1 MLTLY
6 HNHLSMN
13 SRRVWISLL
22 EKKLEFDL
30 VDIKLDGDQ
39 LQPEFLAMNPF
50 HHIPVLVDDGFN
62 VVESL
67 AILDYLEAKYP
78 SPSLLPTN
86 AKDLAIVRM
95 VEMLTVNELVSAMNP
110 LIYKMMSFP
119 GGEDLQKL
127 EQAKHKISVGLE
139 FLEKLLGDSP
149 YFGSDQLTLAD
160 IVAGCAVPLL
170 PMMDFPLTDYQKLN
184 SWAERL
190 QQRSSWQTTQPTPEL
205 LEAFKSRM
213 QVLMAQRQSNT

>member
-1 MLTLY
+1 MLKLY

-13 SRRVWISLL
+13 SRRVWIALL

-39 LQPEFLAMNPF
+39 LQAEFLAMNPF
-50 HHIPVLVDDGFN
+50 HHIPVLVDNGFN

-78 SPSLLPTN
+78 SPSLLPSN

-95 VEMLTVNELVSAMNP
+95 VEMATVNELVPAMNP
-110 LIYKMMSFP
+110 LIYKMMGFP
-119 GGEDLQKL
+119 DGEDSQKL
-127 EQAKHKISVGLE
+127 EQAKQKISTGLE
-139 FLEKLLGDSP
+139 FLTKLLGNSP
-149 YFGSDQLTLAD
+149 YFGSDELTLAD

-170 PMMDFPLTDYQKLN
+170 PMLDFPLTHYQELN
-184 SWAERL
+184 VWAERL
-190 QQRSSWQTTQPTPEL
+190 MQRLSWQTTAPTPEL
-205 LEAFKSRM
+205 VAAFKSRM
-213 QVLMAQRQSNT
+213 QTLMAQRQ

>member
-1 MLTLY
+1 MLKLY

-13 SRRVWISLL
+13 SRRVWIALL
-22 EKKLEFDL
+22 EKKLDFDL
-30 VDIKLDGDQ
+30 VDVKLDGDQ

-50 HHIPVLVDDGFN
+50 HRVPVLVDDGFN

-67 AILDYLEAKYP
+67 AILDYLEAKHP

-86 AKDLAIVRM
+86 PKDLAIVRM
-95 VEMLTVNELVSAMNP
+95 VEMATVNELVSAMNP
-110 LIYKMMSFP
+110 LIYKMMGFP

-127 EQAKHKISVGLE
+127 EQAKQKIAIGLE

-149 YFGSDQLTLAD
+149 YFGSENLTLAD

-170 PMMDFPLTDYQKLN
+170 PIVDFPFTNYQKLTAW
-184 SWAERL
+184 SERL
-190 QQRSSWQTTQPTPEL
+190 MQRSSWQTTQPTPEL
-205 LEAFKSRM
+205 IEAFKSRM
-213 QVLMAQRQSNT
+213 QTLMEQRQSNT